1 MKTAYPKIREG
12 CKDEETDSKL
22 ACKAVSK
29 DLYQRD
35 TSEMK
40 RSEIEPES
48 LADRADGK
56 DIKKSKQRIQ
66 FHWRQCKRMTCKY
79 RTLAGKQECVN
90 QHTKV
95 K

>member
-1 MKTAYPKIREG
+1 MGERLPCKQEVRGSNPLVSRMNVIFIYCTLKTAYPKIREG

-22 ACKAVSK
+22 ACKTVSK

-56 DIKKSKQRIQ
+56 DI
-66 FHWRQCKRMTCKY
+66 
-79 RTLAGKQECVN
+79 
-90 QHTKV
+90 
-95 K
+95 